1 MKKIIL
7 IFTIF
12 TSFTFTQENNPWG
25 GVSVA
30 TSDNLDALSLN
41 PAGLGVD
48 RSSQGGLSLFNLNK
62 GDESQYMIH
71 LANRNDGFGSTFR
84 MGNQNNK
91 SDIFYSFGLGFELEN
106 QKILGGFQWFSENRF
121 RFGTLVRYMN
131 SLSVGFTADYDQN
144 IKDWSMI
151 RLGAGVRPMGTK
163 VTVGADLF
171 SYDTSF
177 ENIHTSFF
185 AQVLPMD
192 GLKVSLS
199 YSPAVNNI
207 DEEFRISIGLNFG
220 VVDGFFSQK
229 SSSGGFGIR
238 KYSQDRPTMFDIKK
252 EKKLKYVEM
261 KLNGNFIEE
270 PIEEKSF
277 SFSFPSIIPS
287 IFGGGDNVKKIQLR
301 RWIERVD
308 QLTEDESINGMVI
321 QLESIGGGFAKL
333 SQAREALNRF
343 KEAGKTLIVYA
354 TGISNS
360 NYYFI
365 SMADEIY
372 IPDLSGVDLRG
383 LMIEVRFFKDLL
395 DSLDI
400 VAEVEQI
407 SPYKTAMDPFIR
419 SSMSDEMRENYT
431 MLFNDIYDRFV
442 NGIANGRGWT
452 VEETKKVINGGPYST
467 KNAIDAGLITGF
479 KYPEEFKKYKKKKG
493 GEEIEYT
500 NFGKLGLED
509 KYVYAW
515 VEEKEKI
522 AVIYAVGGIN
532 VGKSKKQGSVS
543 QIMGNETIAKAISS
557 ARKDKDVKAIV
568 LRINSGGGSAL
579 ASDLMWKEVWN
590 TTVSDTDNVKPFI
603 ASMSNVA
610 ASGGYYIACQ
620 ADTIVADS
628 STITGSIGVLSGRI
642 NFSGL
647 WENKFY
653 THPDRLKFGER
664 SDLWGGSRLWTEE
677 ERLWLRQEIIDVYGT
692 FLSRV
697 SEGRESLDSLDVH
710 EVGIGKVWSGVR
722 AKELGLID
730 ELGGL
735 HRSIEIAKEA
745 AGIDPDEDVTIDEYP
760 RSEPFSFKLIF
771 KKSNNGEFFFVDGPL
786 AEIKK
791 SLDALPNFENDRMQ
805 MILPYEI
812 IIK

>member
-1 MKKIIL
+1 MKKIII

-12 TSFTFTQENNPWG
+12 FSSMFSQQNPWG
-25 GVSVA
+25 GISVA

-48 RSSQGGLSLFNLNK
+48 RSSQGGLSLFNLTK
-62 GDESQYMIH
+62 GDESQYMLH
-71 LANRNDGFGSTFR
+71 TANRGDGFGSTFR
-84 MGNQNNK
+84 LENQNDK
-91 SDIFYSFGLGFELEN
+91 SDMFYSFGLGFELGSP
-106 QKILGGFQWFSENRF
+106 QILGGFQWFSEKQF
-121 RFGTLVRYMN
+121 RFG
-131 SLSVGFTADYDQN
+131 SLIRSMKSVSVGITADYDQN
-144 IKDWSMI
+144 INDWSLF
-151 RLGAGVRPMGTK
+151 RAGAGVRPIGSK
-163 VTVGADLF
+163 VTLGADLF
-171 SYDTSF
+171 SYDTGF
-177 ENIHTSFF
+177 ENIHTSIF
-185 AQVLPMD
+185 AEILPME
-192 GLKVSLS
+192 GLKVSLG
-199 YSPAVNNI
+199 YSPAVNN
-207 DEEFRISIGLNFG
+207 DEEEFRISVGVNFG
-220 VVDGFFSQK
+220 VVDGFFSQQS
-229 SSSGGFGIR
+229 SSSGFGVR
-238 KYSQDRPTMFDIKK
+238 KYSQVRPTMFEIKK

-261 KLNGNFIEE
+261 KLNGTFIEE
-270 PIEEKSF
+270 PLEEKPF
-277 SFSFPSIIPS
+277 SFSFPSMMPS

-301 RWIERVD
+301 RWIDRVD
-308 QLTEDESINGMVI
+308 QLTKDESINGMVI
-321 QLESIGGGFAKL
+321 HLENIGGGFAKL

-343 KEAGKTLIVYA
+343 KKAGKTLIVYA

-372 IPDLSGVDLRG
+372 IPDLSMVNVTG

-407 SPYKTAMDPFIR
+407 SPYKTAMDPLIR
-419 SSMSDEMRENYT
+419 SSMSDEMKENYT

-442 NGIANGRGWT
+442 NGIADGRGWT
-452 VEETKKVINGGPYST
+452 VDKTKSVIDGGPYST
-467 KNAIDAGLITGF
+467 KNAIKAGLITNFMYPDKF
-479 KYPEEFKKYKKKKG
+479 KEFKKKRND
-493 GEEIEYT
+493 EEIKYIS
-500 NFGKLGLED
+500 FGEMD
-509 KYVYAW
+509 SEEHYVYDW
-515 VEEKEKI
+515 VEEKDKI

-543 QIMGNETIAKAISS
+543 QVMGNETIAKAIKT
-557 ARKDKDVKAIV
+557 AREDKDVKAIV
-568 LRINSGGGSAL
+568 MRINSGGGSAL

-590 TTVSDTDNVKPFI
+590 TTVSDSENVKPFI

-628 STITGSIGVLSGRI
+628 STITGSIGVISGRI

-647 WENKFY
+647 WAKFY
-653 THPDRLKFGER
+653 THAERLKFGER
-664 SDLWGGSRLWTEE
+664 SDLWNGSRLWTEE

-692 FLSRV
+692 FLNRV
-697 SEGRESLDSLDVH
+697 AGGRETLDSLGVH
-710 EVGIGKVWSGVR
+710 DVGIGKVWSGIE
-722 AKELGLID
+722 AKKLGLVD

-735 HRSIEIAKEA
+735 NRSIDIAKEA
-745 AGIDPDEDVTIDEYP
+745 AGIDLEEEVIIDEYP
-760 RSEPFSFKLIF
+760 RSKPFTFKTIF
-771 KKSNNGEFFFVDGPL
+771 DKNGNGGFIILNGPL